1 MLSLERLRRRLP
13 LVVFLLLLILLLML
27 VGFACA
33 CLSDHP
39 MQALE
44 PASTASMPA
53 LLVLWVWLIAAF
65 ATATIVVQRR
75 RPPSGRASPAVLQC
89 FLF

>member
-1 MLSLERLRRRLP
+1 MP
-13 LVVFLLLLILLLML
+13 LVVYLLLFVLLLML

-39 MQALE
+39 MQAVERALTVFSD
-44 PASTASMPA
+44 PAALVEVWSPLIA
-53 LLVLWVWLIAAF
+53 LLLAMPLVSLAHSRAV
-65 ATATIVVQRR
+65 
-75 RPPSGRASPAVLQC
+75 GRASPAVLQR